1 MERTRRW
8 RRRAMRAVAVAFFL
22 LVAALI
28 LDRARSIDWP
38 AVLVVLR
45 RYEPGLLLQALVITV
60 IGHAAFAAYDLLGR
74 RYAGHALPGG
84 RVMAIAAVGYAFNL
98 NLGALLGGMG
108 FRYRLYS
115 RYGLATGQIARV
127 IALGVTTNWSGYLL
141 IAGLLFLLAP
151 PPLPAG
157 WALATASLRGIG
169 AVLLVMLAAWALL
182 CARGGQRSWTI
193 RHIHLRLPTPSLLLA
208 QLALSVASWLAIALV
223 IDRLLPPA
231 VPLLQVMGT
240 LYLSTLATLILRI
253 PGGLGVV
260 EAVFLALLGAR
271 YPASELLA
279 ALLAWRALYYLLPL
293 LLALPAYALLERQ
306 VRHRRA
312 STLALPT

>member
-8 RRRAMRAVAVAFFL
+8 RRRAARAIALAFFL

-28 LDRARSIDWP
+28 VNRARSIDWAGVL
-38 AVLVVLR
+38 AVLR
-45 RYEPGLLLQALVITV
+45 QYEPGLLLQALLITAL
-60 IGHAAFAAYDLLGR
+60 GHAAFAAYDLLGR

-84 RVMAIAAVGYAFNL
+84 RVLAIAAVGYACNL

-127 IALGVTTNWSGYLL
+127 IALSIATNWSGYLL
-141 IAGLLFLLAP
+141 VAGAVFLLAP
-151 PPLPAG
+151 PPLPQG
-157 WALATASLRGIG
+157 WALATVSLRAIG
-169 AVLLVMLAAWALL
+169 AVLLAMLAAWALF
-182 CARGGQRSWTI
+182 CARGRGRSWSF
-193 RHIHLRLPTPSLLLA
+193 RHIHLRLPSPSLLLA
-208 QLALSVASWLAIALV
+208 QLALSSANWLAIALV

-240 LYLSTLATLILRI
+240 LYLSTLATLIVRI

-260 EAVFLALLGAR
+260 EAVFLALLGAQ

-293 LLALPAYALLERQ
+293 LLALSAYALLEQQARR
-306 VRHRRA
+306 RHA
-312 STLALPT
+312 ATLALPT